1 MGKNR
6 EKKKEKKWNKK
17 SSGKEVLNSKYIRN
31 KVKLTE
37 NKQLHGVRPTLVG
50 NFALLTHSVRAS
62 NF

>member
-37 NKQLHGVRPTLVG
+37 NKV
-50 NFALLTHSVRAS
+50 THC
-62 NF
+62 